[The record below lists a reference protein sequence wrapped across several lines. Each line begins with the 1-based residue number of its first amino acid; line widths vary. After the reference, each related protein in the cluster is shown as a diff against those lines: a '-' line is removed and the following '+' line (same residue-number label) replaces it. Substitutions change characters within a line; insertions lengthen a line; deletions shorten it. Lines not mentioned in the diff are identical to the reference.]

1 LNFDSSFL
9 FCLIDKFYFIVRLFF
24 ELSNIQFMK
33 SAKETLISK
42 MLAEIK
48 GNKSFKM
55 ETTQNSNDAT
65 YFEQKI
71 DMSYSPTILDDPEI

>member
-1 LNFDSSFL
+1 
-9 FCLIDKFYFIVRLFF
+9 
-24 ELSNIQFMK
+24 MK